1 MASLQASLLFSSPP
15 SSSSRRKCHALCHSP
30 QIKSVL
36 HVPSLGKQLPN
47 LNFKQQVEL
56 LNIITSDGLKNKKNT
71 ISFENENNK
80 NSLAKIYA
88 ILEAISDRMEM
99 HKNIGEQ
106 RQNWN
111 NLLLN
116 SINMVTLTAALMAG
130 LAGLI
135 DVGGAAILS
144 LKLSSILLFSFVTGI
159 LVVMN
164 KIQPSQLVEEQR
176 NAVRLL
182 KQLETRIRTGLA
194 IGHPSE
200 EDAKEAMES
209 VLAIDKAYPLPLLG
223 AMLEKFP
230 KTFEP
235 ASWWPSNKPSKTQKN
250 LHRLGEKINGLG
262 GKNGWSEDLE
272 EELREI
278 VEVTKKKDLKEYVRL
293 GNKALN
299 MNKVPAIF
307 GPLLTGAAAI
317 GSTFLGQGAPWAVVV
332 VPLAGSLAAI
342 VNTIEHGGQVGM
354 VFEMYRN
361 SAGFFNLLE
370 ETIEFALE
378 EEELGRRENG
388 EVFEMKMA
396 LSLGRSLSQLKNLAD
411 GSRRSN
417 GDRSC
422 VDEFACK
429 LF

>member
-15 SSSSRRKCHALCHSP
+15 SSSSTKKCHTLCHSP
-30 QIKSVL
+30 QIKSAL
-36 HVPSLGKQLPN
+36 HVPSLGKQLSN
-47 LNFKQQVEL
+47 LKLKQQVEL
-56 LNIITSDGLKNKKNT
+56 LNNITSTNLKNKKNT

-80 NSLAKIYA
+80 NSIAKIYA
-88 ILEAISDRMEM
+88 ILETISDRIEM

-111 NLLLN
+111 TLLLN
-116 SINMVTLTAALMAG
+116 SINIITLTATLMAG
-130 LAGLI
+130 FAGVI
-135 DVGGAAILS
+135 AVGGATILG
-144 LKLSSILLFSFVTGI
+144 LKLSSTLLFSFVTGM

-182 KQLETRIRTGLA
+182 KQLEARIRNGLA
-194 IGHPSE
+194 IRHPSE
-200 EDAKEAMES
+200 KDAKEAMES

-235 ASWWPSNKPSKTQKN
+235 ASWWPSNKPSKTQKK
-250 LHRLGEKINGLG
+250 LHHLGVKINGLG
-262 GKNGWSEDLE
+262 GENGWSEDLE
-272 EELREI
+272 KELREI
-278 VEVTKKKDLKEYVRL
+278 VELIKKKDLEEYVRL
-293 GNKALN
+293 GNKVLN
-299 MNKVPAIF
+299 MNKVLAIF
-307 GPLLTGAAAI
+307 GPLLTGVAAI
-317 GSTFLGQGAPWAVVV
+317 GSAFVGRGAPWAVVV
-332 VPLAGSLAAI
+332 VALVGSLAAI
-342 VNTIEHGGQVGM
+342 VNTVEHGGQVGM

-361 SAGFFNLLE
+361 SAGFFKLLE
-370 ETIEFALE
+370 ETIESALE
-378 EEELGRRENG
+378 EEELGKRQNG
-388 EVFEMKMA
+388 EVFEMKMT
-396 LSLGRSLSQLKNLAD
+396 LSLGRSLSQLRDLAD
-411 GSRRSN
+411 KSRRSS